1 MRREKLKDNKVQKY
15 LKIYEV
21 AKDEFI
27 TNNTSRYPQQAHE
40 FALKVMELEVQRPG
54 VSLQKPKPVD

>member
-1 MRREKLKDNKVQKY
+1 MKDNKVQKY

-40 FALKVMELEVQRPG
+40 FALKVMELEVKNY
-54 VSLQKPKPVD
+54 SKCWEKPKPVY